1 MLTQKKYFVLCDS
14 KLNPIDDND
23 EASDRGLV
31 ADWVDGFSKETQHS
45 STMWHLNWKCENRG
59 FDDIHV
65 YRSQDE
71 LQGLNKNTRVRVRS
85 LQKALTGA
93 YVNCMNT
100 IIRLKKTVSVFFAK
114 KL

>member
-1 MLTQKKYFVLCDS
+1 MTLFFLQ
-14 KLNPIDDND
+14 IDDFVIRCD
-23 EASDRGLV
+23 H
-31 ADWVDGFSKETQHS
+31 QP
-45 STMWHLNWKCENRG
+45 
-59 FDDIHV
+59 DDIHV